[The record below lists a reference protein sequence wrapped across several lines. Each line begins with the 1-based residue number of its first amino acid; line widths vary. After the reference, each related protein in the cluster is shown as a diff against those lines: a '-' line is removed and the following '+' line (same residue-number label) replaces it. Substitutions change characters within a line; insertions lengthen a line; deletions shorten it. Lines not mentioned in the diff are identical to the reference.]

1 MGIVQDFVSF
11 ELDSTVSGVFTVN
24 VGATLEMTNFVAPLD
39 LVDPVGLSFTITS
52 QVSCGTTDLEIRDFI
67 DAKTLV
73 FNETRKYEKLIVTGA
88 EQCDYTIASLDAGEM
103 ATIFQFDSNLNSLTY
118 FLEEPT
124 VILTEGMH
132 DYTLVFSIVGSDGQ
146 EQQLQ
151 VEGQI
156 ELISCLPNEDWISV
170 WIADGG
176 LPAHEYHPYVFH
188 VGGYETRIA
197 PKSVSNGRPTQNQV
211 CD

>member
-1 MGIVQDFVSF
+1 
-11 ELDSTVSGVFTVN
+11 
-24 VGATLEMTNFVAPLD
+24 MTNFVAPLD

-73 FNETRKYEKLIVTGA
+73 FNETRKYEELIVTGA
-88 EQCDYTIASLDAGEM
+88 EQCDYTIASLDAGDM

-132 DYTLVFSIVGSDGQ
+132 DYTLVFSIVGSDG
-146 EQQLQ
+146 
-151 VEGQI
+151 
-156 ELISCLPNEDWISV
+156 
-170 WIADGG
+170 
-176 LPAHEYHPYVFH
+176 
-188 VGGYETRIA
+188 
-197 PKSVSNGRPTQNQV
+197 
-211 CD
+211 